1 MPNTVVLINTVMTRL
16 NAAQTD
22 TQMRADVL
30 TWLQQ
35 AEDEEWALVDYWF
48 KVEQRA
54 FSFVQAIHSYVLDP
68 DVATVQKLSDH
79 LGNPLMLVP
88 DYDFDLNLKKIVL
101 GTPEFWTL
109 VDRDQNSRLL
119 KIEIWPR
126 PDANVTGLARYRLRA
141 ATLADDTA
149 NFSRFP
155 EEFHPLLIQRA
166 LEFVTLKTGK
176 PQESQVYA
184 ARAESMRASMIAQNN
199 EMRAAR

>member
-1 MPNTVVLINTVMTRL
+1 VSNTVVLINTVLTRL

-48 KVEQRA
+48 KVEERA
-54 FSFVQAIHSYVLDP
+54 FTFVLGTDSYVLDP
-68 DVATVQKLSDH
+68 DVATVEKLSDVNG
-79 LGNPLMLVP
+79 LPLIFVP
-88 DYDFDLNLKKIVL
+88 HYDFDLNLSVIVL
-101 GTPEFWTL
+101 GTPEAWTL
-109 VDRDQNSRLL
+109 VDRDPSSRLL
-119 KIEIWPR
+119 KIQLFPR
-126 PDANVTGLARYRLRA
+126 PDANNTGLARYRLRA
-141 ATLADDTA
+141 ATLADDSA

-166 LEFVTLKTGK
+166 LEFATLKTGK
-176 PQESQVYA
+176 PLEAQVYA
-184 ARAESMRASMIAQNN
+184 ARAESMRANIIAQNN